1 MVDNIASL
9 PTPAQAATLLVSPTP
24 VEFMLMTLGLDVDKR
39 PSLIT
44 SSDSLDAARVIAES
58 SGRRLDTPVRK
69 SFVRSGA
76 ETRPPLADLYAGGRS
91 GAVAVKLYLALLWR
105 CASPPYSTDKPARAW
120 ATLLDLPDPAGR
132 GARRVKAAMKAL
144 AARQLVSIA
153 EQPGQP
159 NVVTLLDEGGLAR
172 RYALPS
178 SSYTRAV
185 ARGAKRD
192 RLDREVYFKVST
204 TLWTQGYL
212 QQLTGA
218 GLVMLLILLAE
229 QAGQG
234 KEVWISPAA
243 FAERYN
249 ISHKTRTNGT
259 KDLVQL
265 GLLTIR
271 REPLAAKPNA
281 SVFDPRKVRN
291 VYRLTARAQDTP
303 AAGAIAAAP

>member
-1 MVDNIASL
+1 M
-9 PTPAQAATLLVSPTP
+9 
-24 VEFMLMTLGLDVDKR
+24 EFTGDDGR
-39 PSLIT
+39 PQRT
-44 SSDSLDAARVIAES
+44 TGVIGS
-58 SGRRLDTPVRK
+58 
-69 SFVRSGA
+69 
-76 ETRPPLADLYAGGRS
+76 
-91 GAVAVKLYLALLWR
+91 LAL
-105 CASPPYSTDKPARAW
+105 
-120 ATLLDLPDPAGR
+120 
-132 GARRVKAAMKAL
+132 
-144 AARQLVSIA
+144 
-153 EQPGQP
+153 
-159 NVVTLLDEGGLAR
+159 
-172 RYALPS
+172 
-178 SSYTRAV
+178 
-185 ARGAKRD
+185 
-192 RLDREVYFKVST
+192 
-204 TLWTQGYL
+204 
-212 QQLTGA
+212 
-218 GLVMLLILLAE
+218 LLILLAE

>member
-1 MVDNIASL
+1 MAMVGFA
-9 PTPAQAATLLVSPTP
+9 
-24 VEFMLMTLGLDVDKR
+24 DVDKR
-39 PSLIT
+39 PFLLT
-44 SSDSLDAARVIAES
+44 SSDALDAARVIAGS

-69 SFVRSGA
+69 SFVRSDAGTA
-76 ETRPPLADLYAGGRS
+76 PPLADLYAGGRS
-91 GAVAVKLYLALLWR
+91 GTVAVKLYLALLWR

-120 ATLLDLPDPAGR
+120 ATLLDLPDPDGR
-132 GARRVKAAMKAL
+132 GARRVKAAMKSL
-144 AARQLVSIA
+144 AARQLVNIA
-153 EQPGQP
+153 EQPGKP
-159 NVVTLLDEGGLAR
+159 NVVTLLDEGGRAR

-204 TLWTQGYL
+204 TLWTQGYM

-265 GLLTIR
+265 GLLTTR
-271 REPLAAKPNA
+271 REPLAAKTTA
-281 SVFDPRKVRN
+281 TVFDPRKIRT
-291 VYRLTARAQDTP
+291 VYRLTARAQDT
-303 AAGAIAAAP
+303 AAASTAGTTP